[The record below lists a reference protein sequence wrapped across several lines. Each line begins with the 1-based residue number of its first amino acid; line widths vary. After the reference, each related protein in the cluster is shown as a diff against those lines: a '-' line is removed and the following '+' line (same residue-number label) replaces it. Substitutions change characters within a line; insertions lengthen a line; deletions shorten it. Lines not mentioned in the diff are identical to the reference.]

1 MNPEIEKVKEKAT
14 DVANETI
21 KSIKRQSKG
30 FILGLGVGVLLTGPF
45 PGGVVIGIIGIG
57 LILGGA
63 LFIKE

>member
-30 FILGLGVGVLLTGPF
+30 FILGLGVGVLLTGPL